1 MEAQRRQRRR
11 GGGDAEGEW
20 NFKLAY
26 MKKIYFIAIILIGVS
41 GLLFASF
48 ENKTKSSKPS
58 IAKPLY
64 IEEKKAAMKKWEAT
78 PEGIVFKKWE
88 ASPEGKKVQ
97 VAADKIRKSVKDF
110 SSMEGVVSSLSLP
123 PGSRLGF
130 GIMVRINDEEYIL
143 TFGPENISNN
153 KTNTHNEF
161 EQLHNLKVNDKI
173 SIKSHHVSKAPKY
186 SYAIIAGD
194 YIERNKKVI
203 YQRIYPKGGC

>member
-1 MEAQRRQRRR
+1 
-11 GGGDAEGEW
+11 
-20 NFKLAY
+20 

-41 GLLFASF
+41 GLIFASL
-48 ENKTKSSKPS
+48 ENKTESSKPS
-58 IAKPLY
+58 IAKPLS

-78 PEGIVFKKWE
+78 PEGKLFREWE
-88 ASPEGKKVQ
+88 ASAEGKKVQ
-97 VAADKIRKSVKDF
+97 VAADKIRKSVKDY
-110 SSMEGVVSSLSLP
+110 SSMEGVVSSLTLP

-130 GIMVRINDEEYIL
+130 GIMVKIDGEEYIL
-143 TFGPENISNN
+143 AFGPENTGKKIS
-153 KTNTHNEF
+153 HEF
-161 EQLHNLKVNDKI
+161 EQLHNLKVDDKI